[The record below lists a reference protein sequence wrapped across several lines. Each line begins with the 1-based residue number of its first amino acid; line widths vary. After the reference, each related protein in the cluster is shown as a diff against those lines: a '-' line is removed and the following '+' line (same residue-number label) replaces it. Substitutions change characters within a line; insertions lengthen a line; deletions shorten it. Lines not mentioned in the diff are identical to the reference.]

1 MTISQPCASRAS
13 EPIVGGIL
21 GRMIRRFARW
31 RALRR
36 ANADLDRLAQVGAYM
51 LRDIG
56 LDPNEP
62 RPDASAILD
71 RPRRPPIA

>member
-1 MTISQPCASRAS
+1 MAIL
-13 EPIVGGIL
+13 PIL
-21 GRMIRRFARW
+21 RW
-31 RALRR
+31 PDPRLAQRCG
-36 ANADLDRLAQVGAYM
+36 AAVPGPDLDRLAQVGAYM